1 MPTDTGNKL
10 GLYLVNAVAGNQGTA
25 GAPLLHLSLL
35 VNSATGAITGHAMQT
50 QAVQP
55 PGDKIVVGNVT
66 GSLRSTGFGQYTQVV
81 SLTGSAVISFP
92 PPAIGSYLAP
102 FTAHF
107 ATDQHWNGVG
117 GWTLGATNV
126 NDVPIKVQN

>member
-10 GLYLVNAVAGNQGTA
+10 GLYLVNGVAGNQGA
-25 GAPLLHLSLL
+25 SGAPLLHFSLL
-35 VNSATGAITGHAMQT
+35 VNSVTGAITGHATQT

-55 PGDKIVVGNVT
+55 PGDRIVVGNVT
-66 GSLRSTGFGQYTQVV
+66 GSLRSTGLGQYTQIV
-81 SLTGSAVISFP
+81 SLTGSAVVSFP

-107 ATDQHWNGVG
+107 ALDQRWNGVG

-126 NDVPIKVQN
+126 NDVPVKAQN

>member
-1 MPTDTGNKL
+1 MPTDTGNNL
-10 GLYLVNAVAGNQGTA
+10 GLYLVNAVAGNQGTP

-35 VNSATGAITGHAMQT
+35 VNSVTGAITGQAMQT
-50 QAVQP
+50 QALRP

-66 GSLRSTGFGQYTQVV
+66 GSLRSTGLGSYTQVV
-81 SLTGSAVISFP
+81 YLTGSALVSFP
-92 PPAIGSYLAP
+92 PPAIGSYVAP

-107 ATDQHWNGVG
+107 ATDRKWNGVG

-126 NDVPIKVQN
+126 DDVPIKVQN